1 MPDTGQTDNA
11 EDTARGDTGPAGP
24 VALAMASRIAAG
36 ELSPDGGQ
44 KTVADALD
52 SLIDEIAASTRRR
65 WLPLRRAAQPR
76 GLYIHGGV
84 GRGKTML
91 MDMFHDA
98 LATTVTGITPFR
110 LHFHDFMVLAQDEV
124 HAAREAGADD
134 PIITAADALAAR
146 GRVMCFD
153 EMEVRDIADA
163 MILARLFTA
172 LFERGVTPVATSN
185 RHADELYKNGLHR
198 DRFLPFIALLKTKCK
213 VIEIAAGQDWRAS
226 VLAQIPAWYT
236 PDDDAALAAL
246 DTAFARLA
254 GQVPVGTDIVRVAG
268 REILFDK
275 VAGDVARTDF
285 ASLCEAP
292 LAARDYLAIAGR
304 FAGLVLANIPRLS
317 DANEPA
323 ARRFMWLVDAL
334 YDRQRFLIAS
344 AADDIGGLYDGHQ
357 FAFEFDRTRS
367 RLGEMTRRT
376 ATERRIDE

>member
-1 MPDTGQTDNA
+1 MPDTGQTDK
-11 EDTARGDTGPAGP
+11 DTDDARGGVAPSGP
-24 VALAMASRIAAG
+24 VAAAMASRIAAG
-36 ELSPDGGQ
+36 TLSPDAGQ
-44 KTVADALD
+44 RAGADALD
-52 SLIDEIAASTRRR
+52 RLIEELAAGTRRR
-65 WLPLRRAAQPR
+65 WLPLRRAAEPR

-98 LATTVTGITPFR
+98 LAMAVPGATPFR

-124 HAAREAGADD
+124 HAAREAGAAD
-134 PIITAADALAAR
+134 PIIAAADALAAR

-172 LFERGVTPVATSN
+172 LFDRGVTLVCTSN

-198 DRFLPFIALLKTKCK
+198 DRFLPFIALLTTKCAI
-213 VIEIAAGQDWRAS
+213 VEIAAGRDWRAD

-236 PDDDAALAAL
+236 PDDARALAAL
-246 DTAFARLA
+246 DSAFARLA
-254 GQVPVGTDIVRVAG
+254 GAMPVGTDIVRVAG
-268 REILFDK
+268 REIVFDE

-304 FAGLVLANIPRLS
+304 FAGLVVAGIPRLS

-344 AADDIGGLYDGHQ
+344 AEDEIGGLYDGHQ

-376 ATERRIDE
+376 AADGQFDR

>member
-11 EDTARGDTGPAGP
+11 KDNARGDTGPAGP

-52 SLIDEIAASTRRR
+52 SLIDEIAAGTRRR

-172 LFERGVTPVATSN
+172 LFERGVTLVATSN

-344 AADDIGGLYDGHQ
+344 AGDEIGGLYDGHQ

-376 ATERRIDE
+376 AAERRIDE

>member
-11 EDTARGDTGPAGP
+11 EDNARGDTGPAGP

-52 SLIDEIAASTRRR
+52 SLIDEIAAGTRRR

-98 LATTVTGITPFR
+98 LATTVIGITPFR

-172 LFERGVTPVATSN
+172 LFERGVTLVATSN

-236 PDDDAALAAL
+236 PDDEAALAAL

-344 AADDIGGLYDGHQ
+344 AGDEIGGLYDGHQ

-376 ATERRIDE
+376 AAERRIDE

>member
-1 MPDTGQTDNA
+1 MPDTGQKDN
-11 EDTARGDTGPAGP
+11 DKDDARGGTGPAGP
-24 VALAMASRIAAG
+24 VVSAMASRIAAG
-36 ELSPDGGQ
+36 ELSPDDGQ
-44 KTVADALD
+44 RAVALALD
-52 SLIDEIAASTRRR
+52 SLIDELAAGTRRR

-98 LATTVTGITPFR
+98 LAAAVTGITPFR

-124 HAAREAGADD
+124 HAAREAGAPD

-172 LFERGVTPVATSN
+172 LFDRGVTLVATSN

-213 VIEIAAGQDWRAS
+213 MIEIAAGQDWRAS

-236 PDDDAALAAL
+236 PDDEVALAAL
-246 DTAFARLA
+246 ESAFARLA
-254 GQVPVGTDIVRVAG
+254 GTVPVETDIVRVAG

-304 FAGLVLANIPRLS
+304 FAGLVLAGIPRLS

-344 AADDIGGLYDGHQ
+344 AADEIGGLYDGHQ

-376 ATERRIDE
+376 AAGRPIDE

>member
-1 MPDTGQTDNA
+1 
-11 EDTARGDTGPAGP
+11 
-24 VALAMASRIAAG
+24 
-36 ELSPDGGQ
+36 
-44 KTVADALD
+44 
-52 SLIDEIAASTRRR
+52 
-65 WLPLRRAAQPR
+65 
-76 GLYIHGGV
+76 
-84 GRGKTML
+84 ML

-98 LATTVTGITPFR
+98 LATTVTGIAPFR

-172 LFERGVTPVATSN
+172 LFDRGVTLVATSN

-198 DRFLPFIALLKTKCK
+198 DRFLPFIALLKAKCK

-236 PDDDAALAAL
+236 PDDDMALAAL
-246 DTAFARLA
+246 DSAFSRLA
-254 GQVPVGTDIVRVAG
+254 GTVPVGTDIVRVAG

-344 AADDIGGLYDGHQ
+344 AGDEIGGLYDGHQ

-376 ATERRIDE
+376 AVERPIDE